1 MFPRLAGVA
10 TAVPR
15 FELDQ
20 AEIAAT
26 AHGVFKGR
34 AEVFERMRPVYANA
48 GIARRYSCVPLD
60 WYTRPHGWRER
71 HDLFVENALDLLQR
85 AALDCLDQT
94 GVAPEAIDG
103 IAVVSTTGM
112 TTPSLDARLMER
124 MPFRR
129 DVQRLP
135 LFGFGCAGGV
145 IGLSRTAALV
155 KASPGQRW
163 LFLVV
168 ELCGLTF
175 RSDDQSNSN
184 IVATALFGDG
194 AAAALVS
201 VESDGPAVI
210 GWGEHTWPDSLEVM
224 GWRVED
230 DGFGVQ
236 FSRDI
241 PSLVRR
247 EFGAAADR
255 FLETQ
260 GVSLADI
267 GAFVLHPGGVK
278 VMDALQ
284 AALGVSP
291 EALQASR
298 DVLRDFGNMSAATVM
313 FVYRQALSGAPPG
326 LILIGALGPGFTAGF
341 ALLDNDR

>member
-20 AEIAAT
+20 AEIAT
-26 AHGVFKGR
+26 AARNVFKGR
-34 AEVFERMRPVYANA
+34 AEVFERMRPIYANA
-48 GIARRYSCVPLD
+48 GIERRYSCVPLD
-60 WYTRPHGWRER
+60 WFQRPHGWRER

-85 AALDCLDQT
+85 VAEDCLGRA
-94 GVAPEAIDG
+94 GVTPEAVDG
-103 IAVVSTTGM
+103 ITVVSTTGM

-129 DVQRLP
+129 NVQRLP

-155 KASPGQRW
+155 KADPARRW

-175 RSDDQSNSN
+175 RRDDQSNGN

-194 AAAALVS
+194 AAAALIS
-201 VESDGPAVI
+201 TESDGPAVT
-210 GWGEHTWPDSLEVM
+210 GWGEHTWPDSLEIM

-247 EFGAAADR
+247 EFRTATDW
-255 FLETQ
+255 FLEAE
-260 GVSLADI
+260 GVALADI
-267 GAFVLHPGGVK
+267 EAFVFHPGGVK
-278 VMDALQ
+278 VVEALQ
-284 AALGVSP
+284 AALGLSP
-291 EALQASR
+291 EALDTSR
-298 DVLRDFGNMSAATVM
+298 DVLRNYGNMSAATVM
-313 FVYRQALSGAPPG
+313 FVLRQTLSDAPPRR
-326 LILIGALGPGFTAGF
+326 ILAAALGPGFTAGF